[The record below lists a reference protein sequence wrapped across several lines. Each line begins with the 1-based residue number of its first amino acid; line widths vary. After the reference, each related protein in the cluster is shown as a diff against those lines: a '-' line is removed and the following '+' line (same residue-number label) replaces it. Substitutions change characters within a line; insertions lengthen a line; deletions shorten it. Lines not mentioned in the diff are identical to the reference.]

1 MNTNNRY
8 ERCRRAIYDEVRGKI
23 DLSREVTDDEVQE
36 MIDDRVVGIGR
47 SNALSLKERQELGRS
62 VFHSIRKMDVL
73 QELVES
79 DDVTEIMIN
88 GTDNIFVEKAG
99 RLPSGK
105 KDLKQEKSWKM

>member
-62 VFHSIRKMDVL
+62 VFYSIRKMDVL

-88 GTDNIFVEKAG
+88 GTDLSLIHI
-99 RLPSGK
+99 
-105 KDLKQEKSWKM
+105 

>member
-62 VFHSIRKMDVL
+62 VFYSIRKMDVL

-99 RLPSGK
+99 EIT
-105 KDLKQEKSWKM
+105 Q